1 MREEKKKSIEK
12 KSGKAIRDSPERAD
26 QGIRRDPECG
36 EKNAGRGAGKTDYTR
51 YMFSAKEVLRYAV
64 TGLLIGG
71 GIVWLVYHSF
81 TAAPLAVVVAS
92 AYLVMTNRSLC
103 AERQKTLQYHFRDFL
118 SSLHTAMAAGYSLE
132 NAVRS
137 ASSDLEKLY
146 GAEDDLV
153 RETRDMLWQMSYQRP
168 VEQLFR
174 ELGDRSGVEDIR
186 QFGEILMIAKRTGGN
201 MDQVLE
207 STWRNLTEKIDTARE
222 IDALVAAKRYEQ
234 KLMSLMPA
242 GVILYLKLAFPGFL
256 DGMYGSLTG
265 TAVMTAC
272 LGVYLGAF
280 FLGRRMTAQLEV

>member
-1 MREEKKKSIEK
+1 MREEKQTYTEK
-12 KSGKAIRDSPERAD
+12 KVGKAIRDSPEHT
-26 QGIRRDPECG
+26 
-36 EKNAGRGAGKTDYTR
+36 GKTVYTR
-51 YMFSAKEVLRYAV
+51 YRFTMKEIFRYVFTGAV
-64 TGLLIGG
+64 IGSV
-71 GIVWLVYHSF
+71 IVWLVYHSLV
-81 TAAPLAVVVAS
+81 AVPLAAVTAS
-92 AYLVMTNRSLC
+92 VYLIMTNRRLC
-103 AERQKTLQYHFRDFL
+103 LERQKNLQYHFRDFL
-118 SSLHTAMAAGYSLE
+118 ASLHTAMAAGYSLE

-146 GAEDDLV
+146 GPEDDLV
-153 RETRDMLWQMSYQRP
+153 RETKDMLWQMSYQRP

-174 ELGDRSGVEDIR
+174 ELGNRSGVEDIR

-207 STWRNLTEKIDTARE
+207 STWRNLSEKIDTARE

-256 DGMYGSLTG
+256 DGMYGNLTG
-265 TAVMTAC
+265 AAIMTVC

-280 FLGRRMTAQLEV
+280 FLGRHMTDSLDL

>member
-1 MREEKKKSIEK
+1 MREEKQTCIEK
-12 KSGKAIRDSPERAD
+12 KGGKAIRDSPGDVRTHTPSC
-26 QGIRRDPECG
+26 PENS
-36 EKNAGRGAGKTDYTR
+36 EKNAGRAVGKTDYTR
-51 YMFSAKEVLRYAV
+51 YRFTLKEVFRYAAA
-64 TGLLIGG
+64 GMLIGG
-71 GIVWLVYHSF
+71 GIVWLVYHSLV
-81 TAAPLAVVVAS
+81 AAPLAVVAAS
-92 AYLVMTNRSLC
+92 AYLVMTNRRLC

-137 ASSDLEKLY
+137 ASADLEKLY
-146 GAEDDLV
+146 GPEDDLV

-207 STWRNLTEKIDTARE
+207 STWRNLSEKIDTARE

-242 GVILYLKLAFPGFL
+242 GVILYLKLSFPGFL
-256 DGMYGSLTG
+256 DGMYGNLTG
-265 TAVMTAC
+265 AAIMTAC

-280 FLGRRMTAQLEV
+280 FLGRHMTEQLDV

>member
-1 MREEKKKSIEK
+1 MREEKQKHTEK
-12 KSGKAIRDSPERAD
+12 KDGKAIRASPEYGDTITRAD
-26 QGIRRDPECG
+26 QEHSR
-36 EKNAGRGAGKTDYTR
+36 KAVYTR
-51 YMFSAKEVLRYAV
+51 YRFSVREILRYTA
-64 TGLLIGG
+64 TGFLIGG
-71 GIVWLVYHSF
+71 SIVWLVYHSLV
-81 TAAPLAVVVAS
+81 AAPLAAVVAS
-92 AYLVMTNRSLC
+92 AYLVMTNRRLC
-103 AERQKTLQYHFRDFL
+103 AERQKNLQYHFRDFL

-146 GAEDDLV
+146 GPEDDLV
-153 RETRDMLWQMSYQRP
+153 RESKDMLWQMSYQRP

-207 STWRNLTEKIDTARE
+207 STWRNLSEKIDTARE

-256 DGMYGSLTG
+256 DGMYGHLTG
-265 TAVMTAC
+265 AAVMTAC

-280 FLGRRMTAQLEV
+280 FLGRHMTGQLEI